1 LCRETMA
8 VSNGDGCLWLRGNE
22 QQALAHI
29 PDAVGLVIMHWPMG
43 LEIRQQWPRW
53 EGIRDVCPQVDA
65 SEQPAQLAGE
75 ATAGDVDHTVE
86 LDPGL
91 PVQATQHVDNRGGI
105 EARGL
110 QGQGSQCSLAVR
122 HRMPGSTMLSLENKA
137 KQGVAV
143 RATAGLC

>member
-1 LCRETMA
+1 MA
-8 VSNGDGCLWLRGNE
+8 VSHSDGCFWLRGNE

-43 LEIRQQWPRW
+43 LEIRQQWPW
-53 EGIRDVCPQVDA
+53 GEGIRDVCPQVNA

-75 ATAGDVDHTVE
+75 ATAGDVDHAVE
-86 LDPGL
+86 LDL
-91 PVQATQHVDNRGGI
+91 WLSVQPTQHIDNRGGI

-110 QGQGSQCSLAVR
+110 QGQGSKRGLAVG
-122 HRMPGSTMLSLENKA
+122 HRMPGSPVLSLENMA